1 MKKIIFLAM
10 MLFSFSAFA
19 EDTNDMMTWSEFESL
34 CVKACGKYPFELFGE
49 RQMEAYEYYAS
60 NPQCFFVDEEELEN
74 LF

>member
-19 EDTNDMMTWSEFESL
+19 EDANDMMTWSEFESL
-34 CVKACGKYPFELFGE
+34 CVKVYGQYPFELFGE
-49 RQMEAYEYYAS
+49 RQMEAYKYYAT
-60 NPQCFFVDEEELEN
+60 NPQCFVADEEELEN

>member
-34 CVKACGKYPFELFGE
+34 CVKACGKCPFELFGE